1 MPAAV
6 ESMFS
11 TKITPW
17 HREGIVLEE
26 YPNTD
31 EAYINSGLNWSVE
44 KSPLFYNVN
53 GEYFKTDMF
62 ALIRDKDNKPLG
74 SCKDAYKIFQNLD
87 GFEWCRPLVES
98 GMWKYESAGA
108 LRGGVIGW
116 ILLNQG
122 EVELVK
128 NDKLEQYLLL
138 TWSHDGSKCIQ
149 ALPTSIRV
157 VCNNTLTQAL
167 NTAVF
172 KNKVRHSEKMT
183 MKLEEIK
190 KMYSESKETFAHQ
203 NEVFSKML
211 DFKMTEGMISEY
223 VDNVLNNAYG
233 VKNVDEMEESR
244 GKTTAL
250 KVKATL
256 LDAAYNGS
264 GTKEL
269 GIGNTMY
276 AVFNGIEE
284 AVEHSL
290 GGNRVKDRGYNILF
304 GTGKQIVDTAYNT
317 SLMTMGIAA

>member
-1 MPAAV
+1 MSANV

-17 HREGIVLEE
+17 HQEGEVLKD
-26 YPNTD
+26 YPDTATAYCKSGLDWTVEKRIMSFNGNNGLPIATD
-31 EAYINSGLNWSVE
+31 E
-44 KSPLFYNVN
+44 
-53 GEYFKTDMF
+53 F
-62 ALIRDKDNKPLG
+62 ALVRDKDEYKLG
-74 SCKDAYKIFQNLD
+74 SCKDTYKIFQNLD
-87 GFEWCRPLVES
+87 AFNWCQPLVES

-108 LRGGVIGW
+108 LKHGVIGW

-122 EVELVK
+122 DVEIVK
-128 NDKLEQYLLL
+128 NDKLKQYLLL

-172 KNKVRHSEKMT
+172 KNKVRHSERMT

-190 KMYSESKETFAHQ
+190 QMYYQSAETFADQ
-203 NEVFSKML
+203 NTVFNRML
-211 DFKMTEGMISEY
+211 DFKMTDGQIEEY
-223 VDNVLNNAYG
+223 VDKVLKNSYG
-233 VKNVDEMEESR
+233 VDDLNSMKDGR
-244 GKTTAL
+244 GKTVAL
-250 KVKATL
+250 KTKATL
-256 LDAAYNGS
+256 IDAAYNGS

-290 GGNRVKDRGYNILF
+290 GGNKVKDRGYNILF
-304 GTGKQIVDTAYNT
+304 GGGKQIVDKAYDTALE
-317 SLMTMGIAA
+317 LMAA

>member
-1 MPAAV
+1 
-6 ESMFS
+6 MF
-11 TKITPW
+11 
-17 HREGIVLEE
+17 
-26 YPNTD
+26 
-31 EAYINSGLNWSVE
+31 
-44 KSPLFYNVN
+44 FNVGDN
-53 GEYFKTDMF
+53 RFDTDMF
-62 ALIRDKDNKPLG
+62 ALVRDKDNTMLG
-74 SCKDAYKIFQNLD
+74 SCKDTYKIFQNLD

-108 LRGGVIGW
+108 LKGGIIGW

-172 KNKVRHSEKMT
+172 KNKVRHSEKMNW
-183 MKLEEIK
+183 KLEEIK
-190 KMYSESKETFAHQ
+190 KMYSESKETFANQ
-203 NEVFSKML
+203 NEVFSRML
-211 DFKMTEGMISEY
+211 DFKMTDGMIEKY
-223 VDNVLNNAYG
+223 IDDVLVNSYG
-233 VKNVDEMEESR
+233 IKEIDGMKDGR
-244 GKTTAL
+244 AKTTAL
-250 KVKATL
+250 KTKATL

-304 GTGKQIVDTAYNT
+304 
-317 SLMTMGIAA
+317 

>member
-1 MPAAV
+1 MSANV

-11 TKITPW
+11 TKVTPW
-17 HREGIVLEE
+17 HREGIVLED
-26 YPNTD
+26 YPNTED
-31 EAYINSGLNWSVE
+31 AYEFSGLNWTVE
-44 KSPLFYNVN
+44 KKPLFFGVGENVV
-53 GEYFKTDMF
+53 KTDMF
-62 ALIRDKDNKPLG
+62 ALVRDKDNTMLG
-74 SCKDAYKIFQNLD
+74 SCKDTYKIFQNLD
-87 GFEWCRPLVES
+87 GFNWCKPLVES

-108 LRGGVIGW
+108 LKNGVIGW

-172 KNKVRHSEKMT
+172 KNKVRHSEKMNW
-183 MKLEEIK
+183 KLEEIQ
-190 KMYSESKETFAHQ
+190 KMYSESQQTFKEQ
-203 NEVFSKML
+203 NEMFEKML
-211 DFKMTEGMISEY
+211 DFKMTDGMIEEY
-223 VDNVLNNAYG
+223 VDNVLTNAYG
-233 VKNVDEMEESR
+233 ISNIDEMKDGR
-244 GKTTAL
+244 AKTTSL
-250 KVKATL
+250 KTKATL

-264 GTKEL
+264 GTREL
-269 GIGNTMY
+269 GISNTMY

-290 GGNRVKDRGYNILF
+290 GGNRVKDRGFNILF
-304 GTGKQIVDTAYNT
+304 GGGKEIVDNAYKTAM
-317 SLMTMGIAA
+317 LTMRAA